1 MSDRASESVRL
12 VRRSEMCGACVR
24 AAECLGVARRWYHID
39 ETRVEVLHL
48 ALRTDPI

>member
-12 VRRSEMCGACVR
+12 VRRSECGQ
-24 AAECLGVARRWYHID
+24 ECLVWLGGGAPVPHID